1 MPDTIVNKKEWPLVS
16 CIMPTYNRR
25 RFVPNAIEYF
35 LRQEYSNK
43 ELIII
48 DDGNDI
54 VEDLVPDHPA
64 IRYYRLNEKITL
76 GAKLNLGC
84 SYANGGIIANWDD
97 DDWYA
102 TRRLQYQ
109 VDALENNKAEL
120 CGINN
125 LLYYDLENNLGYRY
139 VYPADQRLWLL
150 GSSLCYTKK
159 LWCKNHFADIDVGMD
174 GLFVWATSPDCVKVL
189 DDISIAVHM
198 IHENNVSPKKTSGAW
213 WHAYPVENLEKIM
226 TNDWHLYKNG
236 NARGHEKIFLK
247 TDVLEPTLKNATEV
261 LKNIHA
267 CLVHES
273 KECIIDLVRN
283 LHYHDPASIILLY
296 NGGNDHS
303 LFEID
308 FPFERFGAVIHPDP
322 SPVKHGYLHN
332 FALDSMDFALKNFS
346 FDCITMVDSDQ
357 LAVRQNYSAY
367 LKQSLTLSPHVGM
380 LSSKPRRLT
389 INDNADIDVW
399 PAMQALKEFYLWK
412 PLLQKFK
419 NGEDKFVHWTFWPS
433 SVFSADASR
442 DLVKLFKE
450 NKLLHE
456 IMNQTNIWATEEVIL
471 PTLVAVLGYEIG
483 LNPCSY
489 DFVKYQRSFTLH
501 DVIAALNNP
510 DSFWVHPVKREYNDS
525 LRDHIR
531 QQHNHYIQKMET
543 INNTTTG
550 EILMT
555 LSILD
560 TIKDIQ
566 GWLSDNEADLLIA
579 TTIKACM
586 HQPQEHAV
594 VEIGCYHGKS
604 SVLFGMVL
612 QKLFPQC
619 RLYSI
624 DPHEGEL
631 GAEDQGLYH
640 SSPSFDMFKK
650 NIEEAGVG
658 AFVEIIKDYSYNV
671 QWGQPIQLLFI
682 DGLHDYFNVSRDFW
696 HFSKWI
702 NKGGY
707 VAFHD
712 YAEYYRGVQ
721 IFVDELLQT
730 GTYRKVEQANS
741 LIVLQRL

>member
-1 MPDTIVNKKEWPLVS
+1 MPYTTMSVKESPLVS

-25 RFVPNAIEYF
+25 RFVPYAIEYF
-35 LRQEYSNK
+35 LRQEYINK

-48 DDGNDI
+48 DDGNNV
-54 VEDLVPDHPA
+54 VEDLVPDDPA
-64 IRYYRLNEKITL
+64 IRYYRLNDKITL

-84 SYANGGIIANWDD
+84 SYANGEIIANWDD

-102 TRRLQYQ
+102 ARRLQYQ
-109 VDALENNKAEL
+109 VDALKNSNAEV
-120 CGINN
+120 CGIND
-125 LLYYDLENNLGYRY
+125 LLYYDFKNDLGYRY
-139 VYPADQRLWLL
+139 IYPSNQRIWLL
-150 GSSLCYTKK
+150 GSSLCYTKN

-174 GLFVWATSPDCVKVL
+174 GLFIWATSPDYVKVL
-189 DDISIAVHM
+189 DDSTMSVHM

-213 WHAYPVENLEKIM
+213 WHAYPVEELQKIM
-226 TNDWHLYKNG
+226 AGDWNLYRNG
-236 NARGHEKIFLK
+236 NEQTHKQVFFKR
-247 TDVLEPTLKNATEV
+247 DVTEPSSENTTTS

-273 KECIIDLVRN
+273 KECVIDLVRN
-283 LHYHDPASIILLY
+283 LRYQDPASIILLY

-303 LFEID
+303 LFESD

-332 FALDSMDFALKNFS
+332 FALDCMDFALKNFS

-357 LAVRQNYSAY
+357 LAVRPGYSAY
-367 LKQSLTLSPHVGM
+367 LQQSLALSPDVGM

-389 INDNADIDVW
+389 LNDNEDIEVW

-412 PLLQKFK
+412 PLLQKFTD
-419 NGEDKFVHWTFWPS
+419 GEDKFVHWTFWPS
-433 SVFSADASR
+433 SVFSSDASR

-471 PTLVAVLGYEIG
+471 PTLVAALGYGIG

-489 DFVKYQRSFTLH
+489 EFVKYQKTFSLH
-501 DVIAALNNP
+501 DIIAALIKP
-510 DSFWVHPVKREYNDS
+510 DSFWVHPVKREYNDP

-531 QQHNHYIQKMET
+531 EQHNHYIKKMEN
-543 INNTTTG
+543 IKDTTSDEMLT
-550 EILMT
+550 T
-555 LSILD
+555 LSLLD
-560 TIKDIQ
+560 KIKNIQ
-566 GWLSDNEADLLIA
+566 GWLSDKEADLLIA

-586 HQPQEHAV
+586 NLLQPHSI

-604 SVLFGMVL
+604 SVLLGSVL
-612 QKLFPQC
+612 QRLFPDS

-631 GAEDQGLYH
+631 GAEDQGLYI
-640 SSPSFDMFKK
+640 SAPSFEMFKK
-650 NIEEAGVG
+650 NIEEAGIG
-658 AFVEIIKDYSYNV
+658 DLVEIIKDYSYNV
-671 QWGQPIQLLFI
+671 NWQQPIDLLFI

-696 HFSKWI
+696 HFSEWI
-702 NKGGY
+702 NKDGY

-730 GTYRKVEQANS
+730 GTYRKVDKADS